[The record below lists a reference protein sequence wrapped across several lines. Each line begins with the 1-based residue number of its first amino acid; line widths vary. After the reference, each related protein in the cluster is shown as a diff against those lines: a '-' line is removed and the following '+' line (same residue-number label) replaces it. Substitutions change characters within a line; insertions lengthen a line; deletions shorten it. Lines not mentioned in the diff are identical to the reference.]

1 MNSRNDEEELA
12 NALVGFVLVAVLFVL
27 GCVWNTLT
35 NNI

>member
-1 MNSRNDEEELA
+1 METSNKPEELA
-12 NALVGFVLVAVLFVL
+12 SALVGFVLVAVLFVL